1 MSKALHTM
9 RSRLISGTADI
20 LAGLA
25 ALVLF
30 VVADSF
36 LHVAADLRV
45 GVVVLSLLCLAAGL
59 LRGTGR
65 PDNAWL
71 KGLLVASGG
80 TLALLVLAWNG
91 ISHAFLAILLL
102 VANLFTVWGVRAR
115 HLWSHQ
121 SAVKWGL
128 ILLAPV
134 TALVL
139 FAFTMIPTVA
149 NRVLTR
155 RITVPAPAFS
165 MTASGGGQINSAEL
179 RGRVVILSFWATWCP
194 ACRREL
200 PELDKLYRHYQNN
213 SSVSFWAV
221 DVTGNGETA
230 AKAKDFMRKAS
241 YALPLA
247 FANEKSS
254 EDLGGDGLPFLLI
267 MDKFGRVRLV
277 HNSYDG
283 SEPLQR
289 ELSKVI
295 EALLNEG

>member
-1 MSKALHTM
+1 M

-25 ALVLF
+25 AFVLF

-36 LHVAADLRV
+36 LHVAADLREA
-45 GVVVLSLLCLAAGL
+45 VVVLSLMYLAVGL

-80 TLALLVLAWNG
+80 TLVMLVLLWNQ
-91 ISHAFLAILLL
+91 IFHAFLAILLL
-102 VANLFTVWGVRAR
+102 VANLSTVWGVRAR
-115 HLWSHQ
+115 RIWSHQ
-121 SAVKWGL
+121 SALKWGM

-134 TALVL
+134 TMLVL
-139 FAFTMIPTVA
+139 VVFTTIPTVA
-149 NRVLTR
+149 TRVATR
-155 RITVPAPAFS
+155 RTTVPAPIFS
-165 MTASGGGQINSAEL
+165 MTASGGGQINSAGL
-179 RGRVVILSFWATWCP
+179 HGRVVVLSFWATWCP

-200 PELDKLYRHYQNN
+200 PELDQLYRRYRSN
-213 SSVSFWAV
+213 SSVSFWGV
-221 DVTGNGETA
+221 DVLGNGETA
-230 AKAKDFMRKAS
+230 AKAKDFMQKAG

-247 FANEKSS
+247 FGNEKSS
-254 EDLGGDGLPFLLI
+254 EDLGGDGLPFLII

-277 HNSYDG
+277 HNGYDR
-283 SEPLQR
+283 SEPLQS

>member
-1 MSKALHTM
+1 M

-25 ALVLF
+25 AFVLF

-36 LHVAADLRV
+36 LHVAADLREA
-45 GVVVLSLLCLAAGL
+45 VVVLSLMYLAVGL
-59 LRGTGR
+59 LRGTSR

-80 TLALLVLAWNG
+80 TLVMLVLLWNQ
-91 ISHAFLAILLL
+91 IFHAFLAILLL
-102 VANLFTVWGVRAR
+102 LANLSTVWGVRAR
-115 HLWSHQ
+115 RIWSHQ
-121 SAVKWGL
+121 SALKWGM

-134 TALVL
+134 TMLVL
-139 FAFTMIPTVA
+139 VVFTTIPTVA
-149 NRVLTR
+149 TRVATR
-155 RITVPAPAFS
+155 RTTVPAPIFS
-165 MTASGGGQINSAEL
+165 MTASGGGQINSAGL
-179 RGRVVILSFWATWCP
+179 HGRVVVLSFWATWCP

-200 PELDKLYRHYQNN
+200 PELDQLYRRYRSN
-213 SSVSFWAV
+213 SSVSFWGV
-221 DVTGNGETA
+221 DVLGNGETA
-230 AKAKDFMRKAS
+230 AKAKDFMQKAG

-247 FANEKSS
+247 FGNEKSS
-254 EDLGGDGLPFLLI
+254 EDLGGDGLPFLII

-277 HNSYDG
+277 HNGYDR
-283 SEPLQR
+283 SEPLQS